1 MTRPS
6 SLPASIAL
14 VCLATFAAG
23 CRSGGSNP
31 MAGWWPGQTSN
42 EEAALASAPPF
53 EGSLEKPSKKATPYP
68 TTSTPEQ
75 YAVDPPAAAVAST
88 VPSAPAAAT
97 RPGTSEAMPP
107 VTYGSKPP
115 LEPRE
120 TPGGVGVEGL
130 ASESRG
136 PRESSPIG
144 PQQGP
149 YQTLGTPS
157 AAATAA
163 TQPPASPSTVAEP
176 AASRFGA
183 AAPPAGSTGGLATA
197 GIPAGPASASPT
209 AGSRY
214 ASSESSRFGGASP
227 VTPPP
232 PQQPFSPRP
241 FGPPSGQPLPAEPP
255 ASEPPASEPPA
266 SEPPASE
273 PPASEPP
280 ASEPPASEPP
290 ASEPPA
296 SGPPAADPFPAAP
309 AAGID
314 SKPPRRPDPGYRP
327 AGTSS
332 YRPDRAIL
340 RDEPT
345 GPSSPIRTAAS
356 PSQAAAGG

>member
-1 MTRPS
+1 MTRLH
-6 SLPASIAL
+6 SLPTSIAL

-31 MAGWWPGQTSN
+31 MTSWWPGQTSN

-75 YAVDPPAAAVAST
+75 YAVDPPAGAAASAE
-88 VPSAPAAAT
+88 PSATAAAT
-97 RPGTSEAMPP
+97 QPGATGAMSP

-115 LEPRE
+115 ADPRE
-120 TPGGVGVEGL
+120 PPGGLEAENL
-130 ASESRG
+130 ASGGREPFEST
-136 PRESSPIG
+136 PIG

-157 AAATAA
+157 PAATAA
-163 TQPPASPSTVAEP
+163 TQPAAAPAAAAEP
-176 AASRFGA
+176 MAASRFGSS
-183 AAPPAGSTGGLATA
+183 APPAGPQTGLATA

-214 ASSESSRFGGASP
+214 ASSGSSRFGGSTPIPPASP
-227 VTPPP
+227 SSESS
-232 PQQPFSPRP
+232 FSSQP
-241 FGPPSGQPLPAEPP
+241 FGPPSEQPAATEPP
-255 ASEPPASEPPA
+255 PSEPPT
-266 SEPPASE
+266 
-273 PPASEPP
+273 
-280 ASEPPASEPP
+280 
-290 ASEPPA
+290 
-296 SGPPAADPFPAAP
+296 ADPFPATP

-314 SKPPRRPDPGYRP
+314 AKPPRRPDPGYRP

-345 GPSSPIRTAAS
+345 GPSSPMRTAAS
-356 PSQAAAGG
+356 PPQTAAGG